1 MFRSQYI
8 FKGYFSKLRVGI
20 GHHVAPPI
28 IVGLVFLLGNMMNDE
43 DKKLFRLFIYHVS
56 ILLRLI
62 NLNLDVIN
70 IFHLIYLVSFVK
82 YHYISDY

>member
-1 MFRSQYI
+1 
-8 FKGYFSKLRVGI
+8 
-20 GHHVAPPI
+20 
-28 IVGLVFLLGNMMNDE
+28 MNDE

-82 YHYISDY
+82 FYSISED